1 MVGTVATGVWSVGD
15 ATSIAKSTGVEDGIS
30 KVRQLLHEDPMPDH
44 PQQAACGIPVAE
56 LEPVVGCVPTFGH

>member
-15 ATSIAKSTGVEDGIS
+15 ATSSVKATGVEDGIS
-30 KVRQLLHEDPMPDH
+30 KVRQLLHEDPMPYP
-44 PQQAACGIPVAE
+44 PQRAACGIPGAA